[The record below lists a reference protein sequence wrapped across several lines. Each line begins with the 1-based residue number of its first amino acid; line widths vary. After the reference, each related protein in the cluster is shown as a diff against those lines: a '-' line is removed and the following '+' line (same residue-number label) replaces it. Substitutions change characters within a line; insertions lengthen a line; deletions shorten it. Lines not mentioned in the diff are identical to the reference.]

1 MDKIVIRGGNKLYGK
16 IYIAGAKN
24 AALPIMAACLL
35 TEDTLVLSDIPHLAD
50 IVTMAN
56 LLIQHGVNF
65 NIDGASL
72 TSNKYGKSI
81 LLNAANIHN
90 KTAPYE
96 IVRKMRASVWV
107 LGPLLARFGE
117 AYVSLPG
124 GCAIGTRPIDL
135 HLSAL
140 ASMGAEIHLEDG
152 YIHAKVDGRLR
163 GAEIHFEKISVGA
176 TANLLMAATLA
187 EGRTI
192 LHNTARE
199 PEICDLINCLQAMG
213 AEIQGINTGTLIIDG
228 KDKLHGAHHKIIPD
242 RIEAGSYAI
251 AVAMAGGDV
260 ELLNISNDI
269 FDNVIEKLTQTGLDI
284 TNTEHGIRVRS
295 DGTSI
300 KSVDMTT
307 LPYPGFP
314 TDLQAQF
321 MALMSISDGAS
332 LISETLF
339 ENRFMHAPEMAR
351 MGANITIKGNTAL
364 VRGTPKLKGAQVM
377 ATDLRASVSLVLA
390 ALAAEGE
397 TTISRVYHID
407 RGYERI
413 EEKLAALGADI
424 CRVK

>member
-1 MDKIVIRGGNKLYGK
+1 MDKIRVRGGNRLQGK

-24 AALPIMAACLL
+24 AALPIMTASLL

-50 IVTMAN
+50 IITMAN

-65 NIDGASL
+65 DIDGTSL
-72 TSNKYGKSI
+72 TSNKFGKSI
-81 LLNAANIHN
+81 LLNAANITS
-90 KTAPYE
+90 KTAPYD

-140 ASMGAEIHLEDG
+140 AAMGAEISLEDG
-152 YIHAKVDGRLR
+152 YIHAKVNGKLK
-163 GAEIHFEKISVGA
+163 GVEIHFEKISVGA
-176 TANLLMAATLA
+176 TVNILMAATLA
-187 EGRTI
+187 EGRTT
-192 LHNTARE
+192 LYNTARE
-199 PEICDLINCLQAMG
+199 PEISDLIRCLQAMG
-213 AEIQGINTGTLIIDG
+213 AQIQGVDTGTLIIDG
-228 KDKLHGAHHKIIPD
+228 VDKLHGAHHQIISD

-251 AVAMAGGDV
+251 AVAMTGGDV
-260 ELLNISNDI
+260 ELLNIKTDI
-269 FDNVIEKLTQTGLDI
+269 FDNVIEKLVQTGMVI
-284 TNTEHGIRVRS
+284 TPTKLGVRVS
-295 DGTSI
+295 HDGSPF
-300 KSVDMTT
+300 KAVDMTT

-321 MALMSISDGAS
+321 MALMSVSEGAS

-364 VRGTPKLKGAQVM
+364 VRGVAKLQGAQVM

-397 TTISRVYHID
+397 TIINRVYHID

-413 EEKLAALGADI
+413 EEKLAACGADI
-424 CRVK
+424 CRIK